1 MEIKIE
7 IRWWMILA
15 PIVAAIAGYTTGI
28 LMYR

>member
-7 IRWWMILA
+7 IPWWMIIA
-15 PIVAAIAGYTTGI
+15 PIVAAVAGYIAGT